1 MNRAVNGNIEQGM
14 AIVTGIEQ
22 GIHAWAKESAE
33 FELISLVD
41 GETKV
46 FREKMSVSRLRKV
59 AAEGGFETSFF
70 DNPEKGQMPSGT
82 SLPS

>member
-1 MNRAVNGNIEQGM
+1 MINKMNRVELFVPGRLCILGEHSDWAGMNRAVNGNIEQGM

-46 FREKMSVSRLRKV
+46 FREK
-59 AAEGGFETSFF
+59 
-70 DNPEKGQMPSGT
+70 
-82 SLPS
+82 